1 MEVVSGRGGHK
12 FRGRPVFVYFIYA
25 ESKQRTREREREG
38 QKIILFA
45 FVWSQITNL
54 QSGNNSTNAIYSLIV
69 V

>member
-1 MEVVSGRGGHK
+1 MGVAAINSEVDLYLYTLFMQKVSS
-12 FRGRPVFVYFIYA
+12 
-25 ESKQRTREREREG
+25 EREREREG